1 MSKEVSLSIEET
13 NAIRAKLGLKPIL
26 VAEEKEVSHE
36 SLSVEETNRQRVS
49 LGLKPIASQ
58 ESTRSSSGT
67 VCSTAKANAL
77 REKIT
82 KFQNTTPLREAQIFE
97 EADANHDCS
106 WLNNVDATATLT
118 SKEVKTS
125 KEFSLGEAKEDE
137 DADLHNVRVSY
148 NIEDLGTKNGTIL
161 TLKESSIFDETN
173 SDVLE
178 DEKLAQET
186 TDKNKLRLRQMNR
199 DRKQKR
205 MNLHVSSLDI
215 EEEERDSLTDMPLTI
230 GAEQG
235 IMNMQK
241 TKTKSP
247 KLPMGKIKVNF
258 DEMNNIS
265 DEDGGDFKPVKI
277 RKRKI
282 KDSKSSKVRKINI
295 APKMETVKLID
306 EDESLSWMG
315 EEQPVTVINSTP
327 TLRKDL
333 KSAEHLVEEIERA
346 RNEEKQRAQDIKKM
360 REGSNNLVI
369 DEKTIFL
376 DTLDMGFLEESTS
389 TNEEALDEN
398 REANVESIAG
408 QNSEQVGS
416 NNKRSRPVEDE
427 LKNEESEKPKDD
439 VPDFFSG
446 LASTLGFLR
455 KKNVFV
461 TENDVSKAR
470 KEVEAGNVKREQ
482 ANEVELTRK
491 KVRNEKVNITNTYT
505 EEGTY
510 RPKQFD
516 DSEIPNKASEFQTK
530 KLNHYDPDVQL
541 IYRDEKGNQLTTKEA
556 YKKLS
561 QKFHGTKS
569 NKKKKAKMQSR
580 IEARKSAFDIDD
592 AAVFEGN

>member
-1 MSKEVSLSIEET
+1 MNKEVSLSIEET
-13 NAIRAKLGLKPIL
+13 NVIRAKLGLKPIL
-26 VAEEKEVSHE
+26 VAEEKYVSDG

-58 ESTRSSSGT
+58 ARTRSSST
-67 VCSTAKANAL
+67 TAHSTAKANAL

-82 KFQNTTPLREAQIFE
+82 KFQKTTPLREAQIFE
-97 EADANHDCS
+97 ETPDCS
-106 WLNNVDATATLT
+106 WLNDVNATATSI
-118 SKEVKTS
+118 SKEAKTS
-125 KEFSLGEAKEDE
+125 KGFSPSEDKAKEDE
-137 DADLHNVRVSY
+137 EASLHNVRVSY
-148 NIEDLGTKNGTIL
+148 NIEEFGTKNGTIL

-173 SDVLE
+173 YDVLE
-178 DEKLAQET
+178 NEKLAQET
-186 TDKNKLRLRQMNR
+186 TDREKLRLRQMNR

-215 EEEERDSLTDMPLTI
+215 EEEEKDMLTDIPLTI

-235 IMNMQK
+235 IMNMP
-241 TKTKSP
+241 KTKSP
-247 KLPMGKIKVNF
+247 KLPIGKIKVNF
-258 DEMNNIS
+258 DEMINIS
-265 DEDGGDFKPVKI
+265 DEDDGDFKPVKI

-282 KDSKSSKVRKINI
+282 KDSKTSKVRKINI

-306 EDESLSWMG
+306 EDESLFWMG
-315 EEQPVTVINSTP
+315 EEQPVTIINSTP
-327 TLRKDL
+327 TLEKDL
-333 KSAEHLVEEIERA
+333 KSAEHLVVEIERA

-360 REGSNNLVI
+360 RESSNNLVI

-376 DTLDMGFLEESTS
+376 DSLDLGFLDERTT
-389 TNEEALDEN
+389 TNKEVLDKN
-398 REANVESIAG
+398 GEANVDSIAS
-408 QNSEQVGS
+408 QDFEEVGS
-416 NNKRSRPVEDE
+416 NNTRSESVEDE
-427 LKNEESEKPKDD
+427 LKNEESEKPKND

-461 TENDVSKAR
+461 SENDISKAR
-470 KEVEAGNVKREQ
+470 KEAEVGNVKREQ
-482 ANEVELTRK
+482 ANEVEITRK
-491 KVRNEKVNITNTYT
+491 KVRNEKANITNTYT

-510 RPKQFD
+510 RAKKFD
-516 DSEIPNKASEFQTK
+516 DSEIPKKVSEIQSK

-541 IYRDEKGNQLTTKEA
+541 VYRDEKGNQLTTKEA

-592 AAVFEGN
+592 VAAFDDN